1 MFMERNVTSEV
12 VRPTHAHELNCYFG
26 NAPQIVRNLSP
37 NGCSLELARM
47 LLTARHGGEDIAPR
61 R

>member
-1 MFMERNVTSEV
+1 MERNATSEGM
-12 VRPTHAHELNCYFG
+12 RPARSQAVSFYCG
-26 NAPQIVRNLSP
+26 NAPQIVRNFST

-47 LLTARHGGEDIAPR
+47 LLNTRHGSEDITPR

>member
-1 MFMERNVTSEV
+1 MERNVTSEV
-12 VRPTHAHELNCYFG
+12 ERPTRSHELSCYTG
-26 NAPQIVRNLSP
+26 NAPQIVRNFST

-47 LLTARHGGEDIAPR
+47 LLIARHGSEDSVPR

>member
-1 MFMERNVTSEV
+1 MERNATSEGM
-12 VRPTHAHELNCYFG
+12 RPARSQAVSFYCG
-26 NAPQIVRNLSP
+26 NAPQIVRNFST

-47 LLTARHGGEDIAPR
+47 LLTAIHGGEHTMPR

>member
-1 MFMERNVTSEV
+1 MDRNVTSEV
-12 VRPTHAHELNCYFG
+12 VRPTDAHELIGYFG

-37 NGCSLELARM
+37 NGCSLELAR
-47 LLTARHGGEDIAPR
+47 LLLIARHGGEDITPR